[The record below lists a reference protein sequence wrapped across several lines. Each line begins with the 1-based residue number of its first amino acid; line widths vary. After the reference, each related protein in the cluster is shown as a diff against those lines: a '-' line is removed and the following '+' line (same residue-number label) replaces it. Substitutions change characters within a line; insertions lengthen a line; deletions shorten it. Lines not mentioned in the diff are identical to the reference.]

1 MYTQLTCY
9 FGRSVFTTKQCV
21 TINPTSFNRAVK
33 CNDTLIN
40 IVEILRLSIKF
51 HTFFQLLV
59 PKSSLYK
66 HSNFPN
72 NCQIL
77 VTVLVGHDQSRLTV
91 SGLGMHLSSAII
103 FITPLK
109 GRMCL
114 MNLETFFNG
123 ILLFIFENFILM
135 KCLKNAFLNYV
146 KTESIGRIYFN

>member
-33 CNDTLIN
+33 FNDTPIN
-40 IVEILRLSIKF
+40 IVEKLRLSIKF

-77 VTVLVGHDQSRLTV
+77 VTGLVRHDQSRLTL

-114 MNLETFFNG
+114 MNLDISHGFE
-123 ILLFIFENFILM
+123 LFIFENFILM